1 MGWFALL
8 IVAMIAIF
16 FSLISLWVAMRID
29 RHFFSVHNLFLLS
42 LIYTTVL
49 IAFGISYLV
58 LEEVGLPV
66 LEEDGKILDVH
77 SFQMVEVCMYF
88 SAITLL
94 SVGYGD
100 ITPVGIGRW
109 IAIIEALVGYTMPAA
124 FVARTFMEH
133 EKRD

>member
-8 IVAMIAIF
+8 TVSLIAII
-16 FSLISLWVAMRID
+16 FSMKSLWVSMKID
-29 RHFFSVHNLFLLS
+29 RHFFSVHNLFLLC

-49 IAFGISYLV
+49 VAFGISYLV
-58 LEEVGLPV
+58 LEEVGLSV
-66 LEEDGKILDVH
+66 LEEDGKVLDVH

-109 IAIIEALVGYTMPAA
+109 IAIVEALVGYTMPAA
-124 FVARTFMEH
+124 FVARTFIEH